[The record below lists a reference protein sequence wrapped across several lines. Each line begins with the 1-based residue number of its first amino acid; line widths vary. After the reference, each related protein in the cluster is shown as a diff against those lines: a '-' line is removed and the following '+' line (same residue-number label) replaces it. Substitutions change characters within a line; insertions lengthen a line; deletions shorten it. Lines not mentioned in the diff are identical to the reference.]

1 MVMRKLQQPNEAM
14 KEIELAIKMD
24 TEGWHLLMIKAKIL
38 ASQKKWQE
46 AIDVMNLSNQILEG
60 DSARMKKHIDDY
72 WENKL
77 FVAEWHHDLKQYD
90 QALES
95 YHSCLEHD
103 PDDYNLLPP
112 TLEIWLEKDDSSG
125 AMRFIRELNEAK
137 AAKSGHSRLAHAVI
151 ALRDEASF
159 HFDIFQTA
167 QQNQELELIQATYN
181 QALSI
186 ATSKNRRGQVA
197 WMQYL
202 LGILFERY
210 LSQRDDA
217 MNIWEKTI
225 SDSAKAVK
233 GTGLFSARNEVVCDL
248 CNLYIE
254 EVSQLGKDSPV
265 AAKYIEKIK
274 DIGTPDTSVLWQHD
288 IASVLS
294 VLHRLLGE
302 DEQAKKCFR
311 SRVKVGFDLLTDKD
325 PTVSATDRNILEKV
339 ITDLNHFPELQ
350 LI

>member
-1 MVMRKLQQPNEAM
+1 MWHARVAMVMRKLQQPNEAM
-14 KEIELAIKMD
+14 KEIELAIEMD

-38 ASQKKWQE
+38 ASQEKWKE
-46 AIDVMNLSNQILEG
+46 AIDAMNLSNQFLEG
-60 DSARMKKHIDDY
+60 DPAQMKKHIDDY

-77 FVAEWHHDLKQYD
+77 FVAEWYYDLKQYD

-103 PDDYNLLPP
+103 PDDYDLLPP
-112 TLEIWLEKDDSSG
+112 MLEIWLEKDDSSG

-137 AAKSGHSRLAHAVI
+137 VAKSSHSRLAHAVI
-151 ALRDEASF
+151 ALRDESSF

-167 QQNQELELIQATYN
+167 RQNQELELIQATYN

-186 ATSKNRRGQVA
+186 ATSTNRRGQVA
-197 WMQYL
+197 WMQYF
-202 LGILFERY
+202 LGILFEQY

-233 GTGLFSARNEVVCDL
+233 GSGLFNARNAVVRDL

-254 EVSQLGKDSPV
+254 KVSQLGKESPV
-265 AAKYIEKIK
+265 AAKFIEKVK
-274 DIGTPDTSVLWQHD
+274 DIGTPDTSFLWQHNTTS
-288 IASVLS
+288 ALG
-294 VLHRLLGE
+294 VLHRLLDE

-311 SRVKVGFDLLTDKD
+311 IRVKVCFDLLTDKD
-325 PTVSATDRNILEKV
+325 PTVSATDCNILGKLLP
-339 ITDLNHFPELQ
+339 T
-350 LI
+350 

>member
-1 MVMRKLQQPNEAM
+1 MVMRKLQQPIEAM

-60 DSARMKKHIDDY
+60 DPARMKKHLDDY

-77 FVAEWHHDLKQYD
+77 FVAEWYYDLKQYD
-90 QALES
+90 QALGS

-103 PDDYNLLPP
+103 PDDYTLLPP
-112 TLEIWLEKDDSSG
+112 ILEIWLEKGDSSG
-125 AMRFIRELNEAK
+125 AMRFVRELNEAK
-137 AAKSGHSRLAHAVI
+137 VDKSGHPRLAHAVI
-151 ALRDEASF
+151 ALRDEGSF
-159 HFDIFQTA
+159 HFNIFQTA
-167 QQNQELELIQATYN
+167 QQNQGLELIQATYN

-202 LGILFERY
+202 LGLLFEQY

-233 GTGLFSARNEVVCDL
+233 GTGQFSARNEVVRDL

-254 EVSQLGKDSPV
+254 KVNQLGKDSPA
-265 AAKYIEKIK
+265 AAKYIKKIK
-274 DIGTPDTSVLWQHD
+274 DIGTSDPSVLWQYD
-288 IASVLS
+288 IASALGVLY
-294 VLHRLLGE
+294 RLLDE

-325 PTVSATDRNILEKV
+325 PTVSATDRNILGRLLS
-339 ITDLNHFPELQ
+339 T
-350 LI
+350 